1 MNNFATLYIVRHG
14 ETEWNVKDRIQG
26 HKDSP
31 LTSQG
36 IRQAYDVAEK
46 LKHIQFDAIFSSD
59 LLRVK
64 RTVEIIR
71 LDRKLAISTKKVL
84 RERTYGHFDGKT
96 VKEYKKET
104 QHLLEKFEKL
114 SGQEQRKF
122 KFAKGYENDEEVI
135 ARFITFL
142 REVAVSYPNRTVLIA
157 THGGVIRTFLAHMG
171 FAKSDELLP
180 GSFKNAGYVKVLSD
194 GVDFFI
200 KEVEGYR
207 LVKHNEN

>member
-84 RERTYGHFDGKT
+84 RERTDGHFDWKT
-96 VKEYKKET
+96 IKQYK
-104 QHLLEKFEKL
+104 
-114 SGQEQRKF
+114 
-122 KFAKGYENDEEVI
+122 I
-135 ARFITFL
+135 
-142 REVAVSYPNRTVLIA
+142 
-157 THGGVIRTFLAHMG
+157 
-171 FAKSDELLP
+171 
-180 GSFKNAGYVKVLSD
+180 
-194 GVDFFI
+194 
-200 KEVEGYR
+200 
-207 LVKHNEN
+207 